1 MDVET
6 LEFRAAC
13 IQAARNFFIENN
25 YLELDTPALASS
37 LIPETCLEVFRTEYI
52 EAGSNKKTPL
62 FLVPSPEVFI
72 KPIIAKTKKS
82 VFQLSKCYRNLE
94 SKGKI
99 HNPEFSMLEY
109 YTVNAD
115 YIDSIK
121 ITECFF
127 NFVAEKIQDSI
138 LADTEILNILREGFL
153 CLTMDEAFKTYA
165 GFSLA
170 KENSVEELAH
180 HAERLGLGEAEK
192 YRSWKQDDLYELILV
207 HAVEPSLPKN
217 KAVALLDYPAFVPC
231 LSAEKKLQ
239 SSGSKNAIN
248 FTAMERWEVYVNGVE
263 LANCYTECRDKEKIN
278 AYFQNENILKQKYA
292 AVPHPPIIN
301 FGDICENMP
310 QCSGVAMGF
319 DRFIMLLAGKTS
331 LDSIMP

>member
-6 LEFRAAC
+6 LEFRAVC
-13 IQAARNFFIENN
+13 IQAARNFFIENK

-52 EAGSNKKTPL
+52 EAGSDKKTPL

-82 VFQLSKCYRNLE
+82 VFQLSKCYRNVE

-109 YTVNAD
+109 YTVNAN

-121 ITECFF
+121 ITERFF
-127 NFVAEKIQDSI
+127 NFVAEKIKNNE
-138 LADTEILNILREGFL
+138 LADTGVLHILRQGFL
-153 CLTMDEAFKTYA
+153 CLTMDEAFKKYA

-170 KENSVEELAH
+170 NENSVEALAN

-192 YRSWKQDDLYELILV
+192 YLSWHQDDLYELILV
-207 HAVEPSLPKN
+207 HTIEPSLPKN

-231 LSAEKKLQ
+231 LAAEKKLQ
-239 SSGSKNAIN
+239 SSGSQNAIT
-248 FTAMERWEVYVNGVE
+248 FTAMERWEVYVKGIE

-278 AYFQNENILKQKYA
+278 AYFHNENILKQKYA
-292 AVPHPPIIN
+292 AVPHPAVIN
-301 FGDICENMP
+301 FGDVCTKMP
-310 QCSGVAMGF
+310 KCSGVAMGF
-319 DRFIMLLAGKTS
+319 DRFIMLLAGRTS
-331 LDSIMP
+331 LDSILP

>member
-121 ITECFF
+121 ITEHFF
-127 NFVAEKIQDSI
+127 NFVAEKIKGNV
-138 LADTEILNILREGFL
+138 LADTGMLNILRQGFL
-153 CLTMDEAFKTYA
+153 CLTMDEAFKKYA
-165 GFSLA
+165 GFSLV

-180 HAERLGLGEAEK
+180 HAERLGLGEAGK
-192 YRSWKQDDLYELILV
+192 YRHWHQDDLYELILV

-217 KAVALLDYPAFVPC
+217 KAVALLDYPSFVPC
-231 LSAEKKLQ
+231 LAAEKKLQ
-239 SSGSKNAIN
+239 FSDNKNAIT
-248 FTAMERWEVYVNGVE
+248 FTVMERWEVYVNGTE
-263 LANCYTECRDKEKIN
+263 LANCYTECRNKEKIN
-278 AYFQNENILKQKYA
+278 SYFQNENTLKQKYA
-292 AVPHPPIIN
+292 AVPHPSVIH

-310 QCSGVAMGF
+310 KCSGVAMGF
-319 DRFIMLLAGKTS
+319 DRFIMLLAGRTS
-331 LDSIMP
+331 LESIMP